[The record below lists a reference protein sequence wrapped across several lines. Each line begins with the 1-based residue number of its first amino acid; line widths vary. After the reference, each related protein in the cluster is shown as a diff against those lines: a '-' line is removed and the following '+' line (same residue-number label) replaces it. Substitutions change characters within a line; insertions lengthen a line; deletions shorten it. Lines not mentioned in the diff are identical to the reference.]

1 MNKHAVKE
9 GASAVSAEDRA
20 RLMFDWV
27 DRANGRYKDEES
39 DLAEQEAQ
47 ARADLADLEKRRE
60 ARARLNK
67 RPLQTYQIGTGG
79 GGPTV
84 TIGFAVGVGY
94 DEGDLPDDLRDKDE
108 GRGSDSPYCVWDPA
122 GAIVERTKTQ
132 GCLPRRRG
140 VRRPRRSRI

>member
-60 ARARLNK
+60 
-67 RPLQTYQIGTGG
+67 G
-79 GGPTV
+79 
-84 TIGFAVGVGY
+84 
-94 DEGDLPDDLRDKDE
+94 
-108 GRGSDSPYCVWDPA
+108 
-122 GAIVERTKTQ
+122 
-132 GCLPRRRG
+132 
-140 VRRPRRSRI
+140 